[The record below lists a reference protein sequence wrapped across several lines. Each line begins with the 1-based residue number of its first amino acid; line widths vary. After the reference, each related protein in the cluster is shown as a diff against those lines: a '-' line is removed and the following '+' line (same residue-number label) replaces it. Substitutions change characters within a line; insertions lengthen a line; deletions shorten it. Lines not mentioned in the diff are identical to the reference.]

1 MSIWTSW
8 DEEFF
13 IAKTH
18 NNTQYKQCQIT
29 SGTGVWVLVSL
40 QMQTANNSCSHWIWS
55 LQQFEAFI
63 NTHLFIWTFICGGYT
78 STCLA
83 ANSSGLFRL
92 YTNNCSLHSSIGHIK
107 RLAYSLRFAALIN
120 KKLSVWNIVKGGVL
134 LIILLGEGNNGG
146 IPPVKICAKRIF
158 NQDFL
163 KS

>member
-1 MSIWTSW
+1 MW
-8 DEEFF
+8 
-13 IAKTH
+13 
-18 NNTQYKQCQIT
+18 
-29 SGTGVWVLVSL
+29 GV
-40 QMQTANNSCSHWIWS
+40 
-55 LQQFEAFI
+55 
-63 NTHLFIWTFICGGYT
+63 YT

-83 ANSSGLFRL
+83 ATISGLFRL

-107 RLAYSLRFAALIN
+107 QLAYSLRFAALIN